1 MLKENLTAYI
11 KGTLVNTGEEKGH
24 FFKISIPCYDDA
36 GNELG
41 NAQTEDTVDNVE
53 VNGKW
58 EFKAAFMGTK
68 LEKCD
73 VEQAKVLGLKK
84 RKLYNLRI
92 FLQFL
97 FLYVFKNFFQ
107 IKQSGYDH
115 SEIIFKFITF
125 STF

>member
-1 MLKENLTAYI
+1 MLKENLTIYI
-11 KGTLVNTGEEKGH
+11 KETLVNTGEEKGH

-41 NAQTEDTVDNVE
+41 NAQAEDTVDNVE

>member
-1 MLKENLTAYI
+1 
-11 KGTLVNTGEEKGH
+11 
-24 FFKISIPCYDDA
+24 
-36 GNELG
+36 
-41 NAQTEDTVDNVE
+41 
-53 VNGKW
+53 
-58 EFKAAFMGTK
+58 MGTK

>member
-73 VEQAKVLGLKK
+73 VEQAKVSGLKK

-97 FLYVFKNFFQ
+97 FLYIFKNFFQ